1 MKKIEKKPGYLKES
15 KERRKRRA
23 ASGIQFR
30 SKILDEKKP
39 KREKRIEQSDE
50 EME

>member
-1 MKKIEKKPGYLKES
+1 MKKIPKKPDYLKES

-30 SKILDEKKP
+30 SKILDGKKN
-39 KREKRIEQSDE
+39 KREKRVEHTE
-50 EME
+50 EE